1 MKYDLFSEDLF
12 QWRKS
17 EKEESSQPLSP
28 KSPDFEEK
36 EDFLSIPS
44 PFPSQPEDQLLSVE
58 GFIAY
63 INEIL
68 DETSGILRVYG
79 EISGVNARD
88 RYAFFTL
95 KDSSGS
101 PYAIDCFAGWTYY
114 DKCRHLLQDG
124 LEVVIIGKAGIYK
137 NGRFRLEVREVEAR
151 GEGALR
157 KAFEALKKKLEG
169 KGYFSEERKR
179 PLPSIVTKLGLIT
192 SASGAAIND
201 FRKNLGE
208 YGFTIRFIDVMVE
221 GMYAEASLISA
232 LQEMNL
238 LAPDLD
244 AIILIRGGGS
254 LESLQAF
261 NSEALAEAIISSRI
275 PVVTGIGHER
285 DVSIA
290 DFVAD
295 RHFSTPTAV
304 AAFFRIAREELLAW
318 IENQG
323 VMLEN
328 GMLARFNGMEESLAH
343 TREDMIFAFG
353 RIVERANFR
362 ISRAAHSISS
372 ILARVFNSFRTLEK
386 SFLTALFQFEAGM
399 REERHFIGIQA
410 RKIEHLF
417 ETLLIFS
424 KGRMDLLQNTIEE
437 LNPEKILAR
446 GYSIVHRKQN
456 NKILSDAEEATIGE
470 ELVIRFHRNRLI
482 SVVKEKE

>member
-1 MKYDLFSEDLF
+1 
-12 QWRKS
+12 
-17 EKEESSQPLSP
+17 
-28 KSPDFEEK
+28 
-36 EDFLSIPS
+36 
-44 PFPSQPEDQLLSVE
+44 
-58 GFIAY
+58 
-63 INEIL
+63 
-68 DETSGILRVYG
+68 
-79 EISGVNARD
+79 
-88 RYAFFTL
+88 
-95 KDSSGS
+95 
-101 PYAIDCFAGWTYY
+101 
-114 DKCRHLLQDG
+114 
-124 LEVVIIGKAGIYK
+124 
-137 NGRFRLEVREVEAR
+137 
-151 GEGALR
+151 
-157 KAFEALKKKLEG
+157 
-169 KGYFSEERKR
+169 
-179 PLPSIVTKLGLIT
+179 
-192 SASGAAIND
+192 
-201 FRKNLGE
+201 
-208 YGFTIRFIDVMVE
+208 
-221 GMYAEASLISA
+221 
-232 LQEMNL
+232 
-238 LAPDLD
+238 
-244 AIILIRGGGS
+244 
-254 LESLQAF
+254 
-261 NSEALAEAIISSRI
+261 
-275 PVVTGIGHER
+275 
-285 DVSIA
+285 
-290 DFVAD
+290 VAD